1 MPRSKLRGLPATWHI
16 LASCH
21 ILSPSEWPNK
31 TNYFASSN
39 PHHDMSKCR
48 FDIYLVI
55 YPSGKGF
62 ALNFMSVSS
71 HFPRFFL
78 LFSRSSSP
86 PLLQPS
92 APGLSAVVQRHFALS
107 SSRPIFASVHT
118 RNNVRK
124 RPVHLWSFYSHCL
137 SNIFSDILSG
147 TSPNM
152 LTFFVTYLLDIL
164 SGIYSESLSGIPPSI
179 LSDTLSDIPSDILS
193 D

>member
-1 MPRSKLRGLPATWHI
+1 
-16 LASCH
+16 
-21 ILSPSEWPNK
+21 
-31 TNYFASSN
+31 
-39 PHHDMSKCR
+39 
-48 FDIYLVI
+48 
-55 YPSGKGF
+55 
-62 ALNFMSVSS
+62 MSVSS

-92 APGLSAVVQRHFALS
+92 APGLSAIVQRHFALS

-124 RPVHLWSFYSHCL
+124 RPVHLWSFYSHSL
-137 SNIFSDILSG
+137 SDIFSDILSG

-193 D
+193 DWLSFWPTSWHSFWFLTYLLTFLLTFFLTHPLTFFLTVFLAYLPTFCFTLFLTYRWHSFCRSF